1 MNKNMTREEIHRLP
15 IKAQLYINN
24 LQRKLERMDKLQ
36 LTISEE
42 LYLWV
47 YNDENQAGDKL
58 LIIDASDIP
67 KIIENLVEK
76 LELKQQIWKEHTRQS
91 SGY

>member
-47 YNDENQAGDKL
+47 YNDENQAGE

-76 LELKQQIWKEHTRQS
+76 LELKQ
-91 SGY
+91 